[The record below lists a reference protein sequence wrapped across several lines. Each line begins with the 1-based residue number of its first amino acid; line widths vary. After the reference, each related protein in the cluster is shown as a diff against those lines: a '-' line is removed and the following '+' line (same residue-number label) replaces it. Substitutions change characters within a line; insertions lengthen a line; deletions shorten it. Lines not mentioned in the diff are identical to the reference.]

1 MTPEERDAL
10 RAQFEGLVSSGLD
23 AASADIA
30 WAKLASLTSDSAGRL
45 CESLRLILEPTL
57 AAKLGGEYR
66 SGKRINMRRVIPYI
80 ASNFRKDKI
89 WMRRTTPSKRTYQV
103 LLAVD
108 DSRSMAPGN
117 SGAGTLACEAIALM
131 SKALSKL
138 EVGDIGIASFGELL
152 RVVHPL
158 GESFSDASGAKALS
172 QFTFSQDTTRTS
184 VALQSIVGMLDD
196 ARSMAKPSSS
206 SLMSKGACMQIVFLI
221 SDGMLGSGGE
231 RDAIRR
237 WITEATQKG
246 QLVVLVIVD
255 KAGKAADSSILNM
268 QSIKFVG
275 GRVVKNSYLDDYPF
289 PYYLV
294 LNDTRALPDVLA
306 DALRQWFDI
315 VARSRE

>member
-1 MTPEERDAL
+1 
-10 RAQFEGLVSSGLD
+10 
-23 AASADIA
+23 
-30 WAKLASLTSDSAGRL
+30 
-45 CESLRLILEPTL
+45 
-57 AAKLGGEYR
+57 
-66 SGKRINMRRVIPYI
+66 MRRVIPYI
-80 ASNFRKDKI
+80 ASQFRKDKI

-117 SGAGTLACEAIALM
+117 SGAGTLACEAVALM
-131 SKALSKL
+131 SKALAKL

-184 VALQSIVGMLDD
+184 AALQSIVGLLDD
-196 ARSMAKPSSS
+196 ARSSSKMS
-206 SLMSKGACMQIVFLI
+206 SHMSRVQCMQIVFLI
-221 SDGMLGSGGE
+221 SDGMLGAGPE
-231 RDAIRR
+231 RENIKR
-237 WITEATQKG
+237 WVTEATAKG

-255 KAGKAADSSILNM
+255 KAGKAADTSILNM
-268 QSIKFVG
+268 QSVKFVG
-275 GRVVKNSYLDDYPF
+275 GRVVRSSYLDDYPF